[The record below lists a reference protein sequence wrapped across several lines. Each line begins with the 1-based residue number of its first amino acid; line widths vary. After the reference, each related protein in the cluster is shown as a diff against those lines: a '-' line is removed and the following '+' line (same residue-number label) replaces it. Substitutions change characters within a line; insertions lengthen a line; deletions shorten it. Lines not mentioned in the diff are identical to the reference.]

1 MQPVSDCEHLPIR
14 VVCGAGIEMGILL
27 ENTNFSSFGFSK
39 KKTSQ
44 VGRELDEKEVE
55 EMASRDEH
63 VVVRNENEK
72 LYTSSLK
79 SESK

>member
-1 MQPVSDCEHLPIR
+1 
-14 VVCGAGIEMGILL
+14 MGILL